1 MGRLTYEREYLAP
14 NGLFEKLENEG
25 HKIIKIV
32 LTSSEK
38 YESDLTKNIFFCQ
51 NWSQVTDQV
60 RNLNDKITEAWNIG
74 GPYIYKTQMD
84 NNIEKR
90 QFHGKIYLT
99 KLYATYDCDV
109 FYPIEFSKQF
119 KCVESS
125 ELLEENNIK
134 LQFFTYELQIQ

>member
-1 MGRLTYEREYLAP
+1 
-14 NGLFEKLENEG
+14 
-25 HKIIKIV
+25 
-32 LTSSEK
+32 
-38 YESDLTKNIFFCQ
+38 
-51 NWSQVTDQV
+51 
-60 RNLNDKITEAWNIG
+60 
-74 GPYIYKTQMD
+74 MD

-134 LQFFTYELQIQ
+134 LQFFTYEL